1 MRLALHNHN
10 EAYSRCYRISYVGLG
25 GVLIWAIYLVDQ
37 RQAVDSGSAA

>member
-1 MRLALHNHN
+1 MNSHT

-37 RQAVDSGSAA
+37 RQAVDSASPA